1 MKKAVWLLALTLS
14 ATTLVACGGD
24 DSEDGGEG
32 EDPTTFCPQGD
43 QTSPGGGG
51 ETLVVKADPSGKP
64 RLKPT
69 SLTAEAGELTLK
81 LDNPSP
87 RCHDLAVKGEGGEN
101 FGNTERVKQGT
112 ASVGLDLDPG
122 EYTYYSTIPDEQ
134 EAGMLGTLTVK

>member
-64 RLKPT
+64 RL
-69 SLTAEAGELTLK
+69 
-81 LDNPSP
+81 
-87 RCHDLAVKGEGGEN
+87 CHDLAVKGEGGEN